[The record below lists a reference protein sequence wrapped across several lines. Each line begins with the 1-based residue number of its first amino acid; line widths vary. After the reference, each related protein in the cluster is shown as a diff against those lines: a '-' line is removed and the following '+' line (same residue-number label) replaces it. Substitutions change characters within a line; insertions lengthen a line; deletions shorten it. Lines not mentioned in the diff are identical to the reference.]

1 MSSGLSCRAASFFLH
16 RKFITAIF
24 AAAVSASWFGANIAS
39 AQLTTQM
46 LIGDAVSE
54 VGSQYSDV
62 DEAIKRFMNR
72 DVVGA
77 RLLLDAAKRKHK
89 EIPPTDLLMAKMYLL
104 TDNAAAARAS
114 LEKTAM
120 ETGDPEP
127 YLILGDQAA
136 QQRRM
141 IEAESLYDK
150 ALELTEQ
157 FSDNPKRKRNFEIR
171 ARTGRAFV
179 AESRKNW
186 PAVIA
191 DMQALLK
198 ADPDNATAHYRHGRA
213 LFMQKKFR
221 EGYDEFVAADKLD
234 KNLPDPFV
242 AAALTYDQLDM
253 QQEAQQAFDRAMQA
267 NAKEENTLLA
277 YGQWLIKRGQLEKAE
292 QVLAEARKVAPQSLN
307 VMIFSGVAAQMN
319 NKMKPAEDYFMDAL
333 RIAPANGDVLNQLA
347 LLLIEQNEDEKR
359 QRALQFAGISSR
371 LNNQSADAQVTLAW
385 VLYQLGRLGDANA
398 ALNNAFQLG
407 NLTPDS
413 NYLVAKMFAE
423 RNPDGAKQLLRDAL
437 AAETQ
442 GLFVNRREAEALLDT
457 LNK

>member
-1 MSSGLSCRAASFFLH
+1 
-16 RKFITAIF
+16 
-24 AAAVSASWFGANIAS
+24 
-39 AQLTTQM
+39 
-46 LIGDAVSE
+46 
-54 VGSQYSDV
+54 
-62 DEAIKRFMNR
+62 
-72 DVVGA
+72 
-77 RLLLDAAKRKHK
+77 
-89 EIPPTDLLMAKMYLL
+89 
-104 TDNAAAARAS
+104 
-114 LEKTAM
+114 
-120 ETGDPEP
+120 
-127 YLILGDQAA
+127 
-136 QQRRM
+136 
-141 IEAESLYDK
+141 
-150 ALELTEQ
+150 
-157 FSDNPKRKRNFEIR
+157 
-171 ARTGRAFV
+171 
-179 AESRKNW
+179 
-186 PAVIA
+186 
-191 DMQALLK
+191 
-198 ADPDNATAHYRHGRA
+198 
-213 LFMQKKFR
+213 
-221 EGYDEFVAADKLD
+221 
-234 KNLPDPFV
+234 
-242 AAALTYDQLDM
+242 
-253 QQEAQQAFDRAMQA
+253 
-267 NAKEENTLLA
+267 
-277 YGQWLIKRGQLEKAE
+277 
-292 QVLAEARKVAPQSLN
+292 VLAEARKVAPQSLN